1 MIDNLSNNLTF
12 QNYEQAIDWQKKHQT
27 STPKIGQMAPDFQL
41 LDTEGQNTVSLSSF
55 RNHKP
60 VALVFGSFS

>member
-1 MIDNLSNNLTF
+1 MHNNLSNNPTL
-12 QNYEQAIDWQKKHQT
+12 QNYEQAMDWQKKHQT
-27 STPKIGQMAPDFQL
+27 STPKIGQIAPDFKL
-41 LDTEGQNTVSLSSF
+41 LDIEGQNPISLSSF